1 MVKLL
6 VFILNVQTLAD
17 TIELTRL
24 ILMTRKFTILVIQ
37 QFHYILNVWLY
48 FFAEVYYYFAVY
60 VVFVHFLKLTLYWFY
75 LLINFFSVVSFRFP
89 IRITFLYFQMAFMS
103 GIFDE
108 CWLLCR
114 EWRSEFLIFVVVFR
128 WDQHQILN
136 LFKNFILLHVS

>member
-6 VFILNVQTLAD
+6 VFIFNVQTLAD

-75 LLINFFSVVSFRFP
+75 LLINFLSVVSFRFP
-89 IRITFLYFQMAFMS
+89 IGITFLYFQMAFMS